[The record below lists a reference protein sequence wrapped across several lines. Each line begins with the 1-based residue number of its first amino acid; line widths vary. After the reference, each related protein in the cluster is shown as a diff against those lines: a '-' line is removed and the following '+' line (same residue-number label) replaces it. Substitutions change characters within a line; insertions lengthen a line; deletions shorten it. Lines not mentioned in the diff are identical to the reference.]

1 MGQDR
6 TLAGSDLDMA
16 SALRDPVRLMEQD
29 LAVAANMASR
39 NPAAFLGHDES
50 IGSIAPG
57 RQADLVLVTNDL
69 HVARSWI
76 AGRA

>member
-1 MGQDR
+1 MGQDG

-16 SALRDPVRLMEQD
+16 TALRNAVRLMEQD

-39 NPAAFLGHDES
+39 NPAAFLGRGES
-50 IGSIAPG
+50 IGSIAPC
-57 RQADLVLVTNDL
+57 RQGDLVLMTDDL